1 MKSASATLALGAS
14 LLATGCTITVD
25 SHSEI
30 AREEKRFTVSGR
42 GDVRVSTFDGTID
55 IQSWDKPDIVIE
67 IEKRGPTK
75 EALDRLQVVSAQQ
88 GNLIELEVKA
98 PREESFRGIG
108 LHRTGYA
115 KLIVRVPRQTDV
127 HASSGDGS
135 IVIERITG
143 KINLRTGDGS
153 IRASDLAG
161 EITLDTGDGS
171 ITVDDTDGRLTI
183 DTGDGSVN
191 VSGRVTG
198 LKLHT
203 GDGSVVL
210 RARPGTVMEEP
221 WEITTGDGGV
231 SLFLPPDFGADL
243 DAHTGDG
250 TIRNDLDVERAGE
263 EPSRRTLRGRIGK
276 GGQTLRVRTG
286 DGTIRLKQ
294 N

>member
-1 MKSASATLALGAS
+1 MRFAHATLALGAS

-42 GDVRVSTFDGTID
+42 GDVRVATFDGSID
-55 IQSWDKPDIVIE
+55 IQSWDRPDIVIE

-75 EALDRLQVVSAQQ
+75 ESLDGLQVVSSQK
-88 GNLIELEVKA
+88 GNLIELEIKA
-98 PREESFRGIG
+98 PREESFSGIG
-108 LHRTGYA
+108 LHRTAYA
-115 KLIVRVPRQTDV
+115 KLIVRVPGETDIR
-127 HASSGDGS
+127 ASSGDGS
-135 IVIERITG
+135 IHAERITG
-143 KINLRTGDGS
+143 SIDLRTGDGS
-153 IRASDLAG
+153 IRASDLSG
-161 EITLDTGDGS
+161 DITIDTGDGS
-171 ITVDDTDGRLTI
+171 ITVDDADGRLTV

-198 LKLHT
+198 LELHT

-210 RARPGTVMEEP
+210 RASAGTVMKEP

-231 SLFLPPDFGADL
+231 TLFLPPDFAADL

-250 TIRNDLDVERAGE
+250 TIRNDLDVEKAGE
-263 EPSRRTLRGRIGK
+263 DTSRRTLRGRIGK

-286 DGTIRLKQ
+286 DGSIRLKQ